1 MADQPDPQLNTEPPE
16 AATPAPEPALSNERK
31 ATLAERRKI
40 WLTRLAAAVAAVAV
54 LWGAYY
60 LLIGR
65 NRASTDNAY
74 VGAETAVVTPLVA
87 GAVQTV
93 RVSNTQA
100 VKQGDLLLT
109 IDPADARLAVAR
121 AEADLAQAERK
132 YRETG
137 STGGALAAQVT
148 ARNSDIARAEAELIV
163 AQAQADKA
171 RIDLQRRQDLAKSGA
186 VSGDELTAA
195 RSADAAA
202 RAQLRVAAAGIAQAR
217 ASRNAAEQ
225 QYEANQALASGPIA
239 ANPDVAGA
247 RARLAAAR
255 LDLDRTMI
263 RAPFDGVVA
272 QRNVQVGQ
280 RIAPGTPVMTIVPM
294 DRMYVDANF
303 KESQLRKVRIGQ
315 AVKLESDLYGGGVQY
330 HGKVVGMAGGTGS
343 AFAIIPAQ
351 NATGNWIKV
360 VQRLPVRV
368 ALDPRELRDHP
379 LRVGLSM
386 NVTIDV
392 GR

>member
-1 MADQPDPQLNTEPPE
+1 MADQPDPQLSTEPE
-16 AATPAPEPALSNERK
+16 AAPPAPDSGLSEERK
-31 ATLAERRKI
+31 ATLAERRKT
-40 WLTRLAAAVAAVAV
+40 WLIRLASAVAVVAV

-65 NRASTDNAY
+65 NRVSTDNAY
-74 VGAETAVVTPLVA
+74 VGAETALVTPLVA
-87 GAVQTV
+87 GAVDSV

-100 VKQGDLLLT
+100 VKKGDVLLT
-109 IDPADARLAVAR
+109 IDQADARIAVAR

-137 STGGALAAQVT
+137 ATGGALAAQVT
-148 ARNSDIARAEAELIV
+148 ARGSDIARAEAELIV
-163 AQAQADKA
+163 ARAQADKT

-186 VSGDELTAA
+186 VSGEELTAA

-217 ASRNAAEQ
+217 ASRTAAQQ
-225 QYEANQALASGPIA
+225 QYEATQALASGPIA
-239 ANPDVAGA
+239 ANPDVAAA

-255 LDLDRTMI
+255 LDLERTMI

-272 QRNVQVGQ
+272 QRSVQVGQ
-280 RIAPGTPVMTIVPM
+280 RIAPGNPIMTIVPL

-315 AVKLESDLYGGGVQY
+315 PVKLESDLYGGGVEY

-360 VQRLPVRV
+360 VQRLPVRI
-368 ALDPRELRDHP
+368 ALDPQELRNHP

-386 NVTIDV
+386 DVKIDV
-392 GR
+392 GG